1 MKTDLLVSRHIG
13 INPQDE
19 AEMLH
24 KIGVN
29 SVDELIDKTIP
40 HDIRLT
46 HPLTLPPAMTENEYA
61 HHIGHLA
68 LANWLCE
75 FEELDEVWFLIT
87 PQNPL
92 KQKSDLL
99 DDDLRLRMARAAIA
113 DYPKFK
119 VSDIEFHLPQPS
131 YTIDTLHTLSQTY
144 PERDFYFIMGADNW
158 TIFPRWR
165 KHEEILREYPILIYP
180 RKGFDILI
188 PDAYPNVK
196 KVDAPLME
204 ISSTFI
210 REAFRAGK
218 DIRFFLPEGVRPY
231 LTPETS
237 PLNPPVSSGPAGIL
251 RNPSASPDNEP

>member
-1 MKTDLLVSRHIG
+1 MDGRLKTG
-13 INPQDE
+13 IYSGSFNP
-19 AEMLH
+19 
-24 KIGVN
+24 I
-29 SVDELIDKTIP
+29 
-40 HDIRLT
+40 
-46 HPLTLPPAMTENEYA
+46 
-61 HHIGHLA
+61 HIGHLA

-92 KQKSDLL
+92 KRKSDLL

-131 YTIDTLHTLSQTY
+131 YTIDTLHTLSRTY
-144 PERDFYFIMGADNW
+144 PERDFFFIMGADNW

-237 PLNPPVSSGPAGIL
+237 PLNPPVSSGSAGTL